1 GTGLLASANALN
13 MLTMSISMMLGPLL
27 AGGLVATIGYSWT
40 YTIDAVTF
48 LFTLYA
54 VYRLP
59 ALPPS
64 RPEGAEPESRKVGL
78 GAVWEGFRFLST
90 RKNLRMTF
98 IVDIIAM

>member
-1 GTGLLASANALN
+1 RNVTGVQTCALP
-13 MLTMSISMMLGPLL
+13 ISMAMMLGPLL
-27 AGGLVATIGYSWT
+27 AGGLVATIGYPWT

-59 ALPPS
+59 SLPPGLPDGQS
-64 RPEGAEPESRKVGL
+64 PTAQRVGL
-78 GAVWEGFRFLST
+78 RSVWEGLQFLGT

-98 IVDIIAM
+98 ILDIIAMA